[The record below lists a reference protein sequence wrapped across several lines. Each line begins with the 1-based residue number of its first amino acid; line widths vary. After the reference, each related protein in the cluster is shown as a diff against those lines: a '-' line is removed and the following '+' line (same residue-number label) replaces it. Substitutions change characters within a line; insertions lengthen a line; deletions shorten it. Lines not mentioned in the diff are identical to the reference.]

1 MVLMPL
7 GRFVSLYCMKDGD
20 FIMAKDRITPC
31 FFYVCA
37 GTCKKGREADH
48 AHYCQ
53 KCDKY
58 RPRVKERHL
67 NRKKDE
73 LDKIRK
79 KELY

>member
-1 MVLMPL
+1 
-7 GRFVSLYCMKDGD
+7 
-20 FIMAKDRITPC
+20 MAKDRITPC
-31 FFYVCA
+31 LFYVCA

-58 RPRVKERHL
+58 RPRVRERHL

-73 LDKIRK
+73 LNKIRK
-79 KELY
+79 KEWY